1 MWSTTTNHDDEAR
14 VCWSGA
20 RSGGRGRLKSQK
32 AQKEIDEYLTIN
44 CELSI
49 HKSMGSPHVGRGN
62 DDKRPRKKHARSF
75 TLNEAILRK

>member
-1 MWSTTTNHDDEAR
+1 MMTRHGFV
-14 VCWSGA
+14 VCWSVGA

-44 CELSI
+44 ELSV
-49 HKSMGSPHVGRGN
+49 HKSMGFPHVGHGN
-62 DDKRPRKKHARSF
+62 DDNLQRPRKKHARSF